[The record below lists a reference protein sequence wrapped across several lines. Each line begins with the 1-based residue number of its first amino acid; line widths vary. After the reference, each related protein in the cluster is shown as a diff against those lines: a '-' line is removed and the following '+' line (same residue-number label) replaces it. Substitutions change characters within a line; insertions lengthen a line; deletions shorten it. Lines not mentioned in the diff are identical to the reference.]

1 MDSLISRVD
10 TVDVLMDK
18 IRRGIEKGSREDP
31 EMAAGLGTGDSLLN
45 VQRQI
50 DRAAAAC
57 EALHYQVRDV
67 IRAAA

>member
-1 MDSLISRVD
+1 MDSLAGRVD
-10 TVDVLMDK
+10 TIDVLMDK
-18 IRRGIEKGSREDP
+18 IRRSIEKGSRDDP
-31 EMAAGLGTGDSLLN
+31 EMAAGLGTGDSLGN